1 MEEALSL
8 YALLILSLIGFVSPI
23 LILLLSVFSTGA
35 SIVQKKSEDEKEQ
48 AEANLKDSM
57 DKKDSKE
64 DVNIKNID
72 KSLKKLKKT
81 KRRAAVTLFYIN
93 PRLQIIFI
101 FIPLLISFSLVLY
114 ASILIILSGLF
125 YLVILLSILLLLYV
139 FYSLWKISSLIIIV
153 RQAEH
158 TQELERQSVLLET
171 LKTLSETTT
180 DITLKDGAVQL
191 DGKSIEDLDEPI
203 KMEAHTE
210 SSLSFSITSDEK
222 MLKTVEFGLTFPSD
236 FIITESS
243 HFEVFTSEEL
253 KVVRFHIENIQADT
267 KVIIPSLKF
276 TPINPGNYNID
287 LFVKGE
293 NLQKY
298 KTKIKFEVG
307 EMRAP

>member
-8 YALLILSLIGFVSPI
+8 YSFLILSLIGFVSPI

-48 AEANLKDSM
+48 AEANLRDSM

-72 KSLKKLKKT
+72 ESLKKLKKT

-101 FIPLLISFSLVLY
+101 FIPLLISFFLILY
-114 ASILIILSGLF
+114 ASTLIILSDLF
-125 YLVILLSILLLLYV
+125 YLIILLSVLLLLYV
-139 FYSLWKISSLIIIV
+139 FYSLWKIFSLIIIV

-171 LKTLSETTT
+171 LKTLSEITT
-180 DITLKDGAVQL
+180 DISLEGDAVEL
-191 DGKSIEDLDEPI
+191 DGNSIEDLDEPI
-203 KMEAHTE
+203 KMEAHVE
-210 SSLSFSITSDEK
+210 SSLSFSITSEEK
-222 MLKTVEFGLTFPSD
+222 MLKTVEFGLIFPSD

-243 HFEVFTSEEL
+243 KFKVFTHEEM
-253 KVVRFHIENIQADT
+253 KVVRYHIENIQADT
-267 KVIIPSLKF
+267 RFIIPPLNF
-276 TPINPGNYNID
+276 TPINPGNYDIEV
-287 LFVKGE
+287 FVKGE
-293 NLQKY
+293 NLQRY
-298 KTKIKFEVG
+298 KTKIVFDVG
-307 EMRAP
+307 ETRAA